1 VGHFSISK
9 DRESWVSFQ
18 FPLTFEYE
26 VCGYRSFWVSRTD
39 GQNLSRSELT
49 QIQDEV
55 TEDLRFDYS
64 DDELEFWFDDTA
76 VEGILQV
83 NLQDIDSCGYE
94 DEATE

>member
-1 VGHFSISK
+1 M
-9 DRESWVSFQ
+9 
-18 FPLTFEYE
+18 
-26 VCGYRSFWVSRTD
+26 SRTD